1 MQYIIEN
8 YNNLSDYTV
17 FIHAHRTSYHNHGY
31 IDDQINDMIFEN
43 DYKNINNAPICLL
56 TTFHDIFQETKLVLP
71 ELRNI
76 IGDINLHDLKFK
88 GCAQFFVKKDAIYR

>member
-1 MQYIIEN
+1 LEYIIEN
-8 YNNLSDYTV
+8 YDNLSDYTV
-17 FIHAHRTSYHNHGY
+17 FIHGHRTSYHNHGF

-43 DYKNINNAPICLL
+43 DYKNINNAAICSL
-56 TTFHDIFQETKLVLP
+56 TTFHDIFQKTKLVLP

-88 GCAQFFVKKDAIYR
+88 GCAQFFVGRDAIHR